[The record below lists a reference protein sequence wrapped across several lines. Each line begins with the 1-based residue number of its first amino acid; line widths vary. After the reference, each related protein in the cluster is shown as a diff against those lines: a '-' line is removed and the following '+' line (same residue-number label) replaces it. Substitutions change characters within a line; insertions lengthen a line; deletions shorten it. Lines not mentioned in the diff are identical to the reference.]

1 MQLNESQKH
10 YAQLITEELGVK
22 DPQKLNWM
30 AQYAYI
36 HAIHEGIE
44 AGGNPSAMSA
54 GYNAIN
60 ATPFNT
66 IGAGNP
72 MLPGGNPNAPFDP
85 VNGGAFHD
93 PSYVKGSGDVPMSTL
108 STALEIA
115 AVTIGFDLVPV
126 VPASGPMVFLTF
138 NDYPYAGGKLGLANE
153 TALDGKGNGADNKP
167 IYIKLAVQ
175 SLEQAA
181 SVAAN
186 LNEMNNYTA
195 ELTITGSPDN
205 TVKTFEGIYMGTS
218 RIDGGIIL
226 QVKSV
231 QSKVGSADAKDCSL
245 SDWAKG
251 SNTVAVTLKAGAWT
265 SEPINVTEWTVTLN
279 KTGEDPVVKTYNH
292 KPEIDLS
299 DTNIVIDG
307 EDTGKAKADW
317 TATTTNTGFC
327 AVVPELVKGVTDHIQ
342 SFSNFVGNGKTG
354 SEYAPS
360 DEPMSRAENETGT
373 GNIIGARMF
382 SKLVRMGSYE
392 AVGQV
397 TRQQL
402 QDMPLYGIDVLGGV
416 IETCQNEISQ
426 NLNNRILDRV
436 FKLGV
441 ENYKIQ
447 RAAQGIELN
456 LFISGDTDQTGK
468 KLSDFSGGA
477 PFKKFRDLNGNTV
490 QDVTIKNAMISNSFE
505 NVITNQRRIMS
516 RMLAASNVVSSVTR
530 RGRAQWAV
538 TNAQVLTALQDCAQ
552 FTPAA
557 MANDLVQGG
566 EESLYFAGTLAGMK
580 IYVDPFMRWND
591 TRICVGR
598 KATVNNNRVQGSGVV
613 FMPYILADQVQI
625 LAEGTM
631 APKVLINSRF
641 AVVDAG
647 WYPEQ
652 NYYCF
657 MVDMEDS
664 NLI

>member
-22 DPQKLNWM
+22 DPQKLKWM
-30 AQYAYI
+30 AQYSQI
-36 HAIHEGIE
+36 HAIYEGIE
-44 AGGNPSAMSA
+44 AGGNPAAIGA
-54 GYNAIN
+54 GYNAIH

-93 PSYVKGSGDVPMSTL
+93 PTYVKGSGDVPMSTL

-138 NDYPYAGGKLGLANE
+138 NDYPYAGGKLGLVNE
-153 TALDGKGNGADNKP
+153 TAFDGKGAGADNKP

-181 SVAAN
+181 SVAPH
-186 LNEMNNYTA
+186 LKEMSNYKA
-195 ELTITGSPDN
+195 ELTITGTSN

-231 QSKVGSADAKDCSL
+231 QSKVGNAAAVDCSL

-251 SNTVAVTLKAGAWT
+251 SNTAGVTLKAGTWT
-265 SEPINVTEWTVTLN
+265 SEPINVTEWTVTLT
-279 KTGEDPVVKTYNH
+279 KTGETDVVYKYNH
-292 KPEIDLS
+292 EPEIDA
-299 DTNIVIDG
+299 TGTYIVIDG
-307 EDTGKAKADW
+307 KNTGKKTADW

-342 SFSNFVGNGKTG
+342 SFSNFFGDGNGN
-354 SEYAPS
+354 PS
-360 DEPMSRAENETGT
+360 GEPMSRAENETGT

-447 RAAQGIELN
+447 RATQGIELN
-456 LFISGDTDQTGK
+456 LFISGDTNQLDK

-490 QDVTIKNAMISNSFE
+490 ADVTIKNAMVSNSFE

-625 LAEGTM
+625 IAEGTM

-657 MVDMEDS
+657 MVDMQDS

>member
-30 AQYAYI
+30 AQYAQI
-36 HAIHEGIE
+36 HAIYEGIE
-44 AGGNPSAMSA
+44 AGGNPSAMGA

-72 MLPGGNPNAPFDP
+72 MLPGGNPNTPFDP

-93 PSYVKGSGDVPMSTL
+93 PAYVKGSGDVPMSTL

-167 IYIKLAVQ
+167 IYIKLATQ
-175 SLEQAA
+175 SLDVMAQ
-181 SVAAN
+181 VAKA
-186 LNEMNNYTA
+186 LTEKTQYTA
-195 ELTITGSPDN
+195 INNGKEFKGL
-205 TVKTFEGIYMGTS
+205 FMGTS

-226 QVKSV
+226 QVKEV
-231 QSKVGSADAKDCSL
+231 KDGSNNNISL
-245 SDWAKG
+245 STWASG
-251 SNTVAVTLKAGAWT
+251 SQTNAVTINGQA
-265 SEPINVTEWTVTLN
+265 INVATQGYQTVPGSDIHFDATPAV
-279 KTGEDPVVKTYNH
+279 TFEQG
-292 KPEIDLS
+292 
-299 DTNIVIDG
+299 DTNWIA
-307 EDTGKAKADW
+307 TGKVNGETTTADTDIAKTETEP
-317 TATTTNTGFC
+317 TATTVNPTYY

-342 SFSNFVGNGKTG
+342 SFSNFYGDGNGN
-354 SEYAPS
+354 PS

-447 RAAQGIELN
+447 KATQGIELN
-456 LFISGDTDQTGK
+456 LFISGDTNQTGK

-490 QDVTIKNAMISNSFE
+490 ADVTIKNAMVSNSFE

-625 LAEGTM
+625 IAEGTM

-657 MVDMEDS
+657 MVDMQDS

>member
-30 AQYAYI
+30 AQYAQI
-36 HAIHEGIE
+36 HAIYEGIE
-44 AGGNPSAMSA
+44 AGGQPAAMGA

-93 PSYVKGSGDVPMSTL
+93 PAYVKGSGDVPMSTL

-153 TALDGKGNGADNKP
+153 TVFDGKGKDADNKP
-167 IYIKLAVQ
+167 IYIKLATQ
-175 SLEQAA
+175 SLYEMAEVAKKLTEKTTYIIHSKNNANPQAA
-181 SVAAN
+181 TK
-186 LNEMNNYTA
+186 M
-195 ELTITGSPDN
+195 TGI
-205 TVKTFEGIYMGTS
+205 FMGTS
-218 RIDGGIIL
+218 RIDGGLMFQIVN
-226 QVKSV
+226 VKQNSNDI
-231 QSKVGSADAKDCSL
+231 SLAECFAGSYNTNVEVFGSDDTTSYGVINGHAAITESWTKGDDTFTG
-245 SDWAKG
+245 DWA
-251 SNTVAVTLKAGAWT
+251 TVKTSIETADDTTYETAEEAIEAGWTHIEAAPAVT
-265 SEPINVTEWTVTLN
+265 
-279 KTGEDPVVKTYNH
+279 Y
-292 KPEIDLS
+292 
-299 DTNIVIDG
+299 
-307 EDTGKAKADW
+307 
-317 TATTTNTGFC
+317 

-342 SFSNFVGNGKTG
+342 SFSNFFGERDADGNFV
-354 SEYAPS
+354 APS
-360 DEPMSRAENETGT
+360 DDPMARAENETGT

-426 NLNNRILDRV
+426 NLNNRILDRI

-456 LFISGDTDQTGK
+456 LFISGNTAKTQK
-468 KLSDFSGGA
+468 SLSEFSGGA
-477 PFKKFRDLNGNTV
+477 PYRKFVDLNGNHV
-490 QDVTIKNAMISNSFE
+490 PNVAIKNAMVSNSFE

-625 LAEGTM
+625 IAEGTM